1 MSEQGKQV
9 LVLVKRVTCRHNRNI
24 LKENAKVCPREGFSG
39 YKQIIFLLQ
48 ASAIY

>member
-1 MSEQGKQV
+1 MDYQIIELEEK
-9 LVLVKRVTCRHNRNI
+9 